1 MSTDTA
7 DERFDVSFA
16 SGAEECGAW
25 LYLPDGASAER
36 PVPVIVMAHG
46 LGAVKALGL
55 DAFAERFR
63 NAGYACL
70 VFDYRHFGGSSG
82 EPRELLAIDRQL
94 EDWRAA
100 VAFARCLPECDADRV
115 ILWGTSFAG
124 GHVTITAAD
133 DPRIAAA
140 IAQNPFTDGRASAMT
155 LNVKSLA
162 RVTALALRDLAAR
175 WLGAAPVRVA
185 CVAQPGEAGLMTAAD
200 AMRGYEAVAEASD
213 LDPSATMV
221 PARIALQIIRHV
233 PGRRAK
239 DVRCPI
245 LFAVCEADSVA
256 PPRAAV
262 SWATT
267 APKGEIRRY
276 DTGHFEI
283 YLGDWFARV
292 IADQIDFLR
301 AHVPVQAD

>member
-155 LNVKSLA
+155 LNVKS
-162 RVTALALRDLAAR
+162 
-175 WLGAAPVRVA
+175 W
-185 CVAQPGEAGLMTAAD
+185 PG
-200 AMRGYEAVAEASD
+200 
-213 LDPSATMV
+213 
-221 PARIALQIIRHV
+221 
-233 PGRRAK
+233 
-239 DVRCPI
+239 
-245 LFAVCEADSVA
+245 
-256 PPRAAV
+256 
-262 SWATT
+262 
-267 APKGEIRRY
+267 
-276 DTGHFEI
+276 
-283 YLGDWFARV
+283 
-292 IADQIDFLR
+292 
-301 AHVPVQAD
+301 